1 MLWLLQRTPRS
12 RASILVWPFVLLIAW
27 PAWDDRDGPTPSRS
41 ASRPRSK
48 TPERYVD
55 ANLRPGEVAIVPSY
69 SPFED
74 SRYFEL
80 VQIYVEHTPD
90 YPYRSLPAT
99 TAARSFAQAHGIR
112 PRFYVGPEADGPH
125 R

>member
-1 MLWLLQRTPRS
+1 M
-12 RASILVWPFVLLIAW
+12 
-27 PAWDDRDGPTPSRS
+27 
-41 ASRPRSK
+41 
-48 TPERYVD
+48 
-55 ANLRPGEVAIVPSY
+55 PSY

-99 TAARSFAQAHGIR
+99 TAARSFAQAQRAPAALLRRAGSGR
-112 PRFYVGPEADGPH
+112 AR

>member
-1 MLWLLQRTPRS
+1 M
-12 RASILVWPFVLLIAW
+12 ASVEDAQ
-27 PAWDDRDGPTPSRS
+27 S
-41 ASRPRSK
+41 
-48 TPERYVD
+48 YVD

-90 YPYRSLPAT
+90 YPVPFASADHRRAFLRAVRRDPPALL
-99 TAARSFAQAHGIR
+99 RR
-112 PRFYVGPEADGPH
+112 VGS
-125 R
+125 